1 MLVLLE
7 MLIVEG
13 KVGLETI
20 EDRSFESL
28 LVFIGKR
35 VQMNKGANTWEGVKR
50 AKLTVF

>member
-13 KVGLETI
+13 KMGFETI
-20 EDRSFESL
+20 EHRSFESL
-28 LVFIGKR
+28 FVFIGKR
-35 VQMNKGANTWEGVKR
+35 VQVDKGANTWEGEKR